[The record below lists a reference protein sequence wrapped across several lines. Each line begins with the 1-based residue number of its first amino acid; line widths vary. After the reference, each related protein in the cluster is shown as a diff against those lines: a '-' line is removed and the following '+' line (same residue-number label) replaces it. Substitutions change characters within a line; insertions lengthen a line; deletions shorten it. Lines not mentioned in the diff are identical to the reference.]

1 MKLGIGIGDFSWPV
15 KTDELGPAIARIA
28 VTADEVG
35 IDSLWVMD
43 HFFQIRMSGLPPES
57 PMFEAYATLGFLAGQ
72 TRRIKLGTI
81 VTSVAYRHPGVLVKS
96 VTALDVLSGGR
107 MYFGVGAGAPWN
119 VQPAGPGTA
128 FEAEGLGIP
137 FPSLAERFERLEEV
151 LQIAHQMWRGD
162 ESPYEG
168 RHYQLVRPLNSPTSV
183 QRPHPPIL
191 IGGSGERKT
200 LRLVA
205 QYADACNLFD
215 LPGTQFAD
223 NIAGKLRVLR
233 EHCAAVGRDYAE
245 IEKTVSGH
253 FELGEDRQASLRDLL
268 AHLRELAAQG
278 IDTAIVNPPGPW
290 DDAALEALASILP
303 DVHAIEPR
311 REPAR

>member
-1 MKLGIGIGDFSWPV
+1 
-15 KTDELGPAIARIA
+15 
-28 VTADEVG
+28 
-35 IDSLWVMD
+35 
-43 HFFQIRMSGLPPES
+43 
-57 PMFEAYATLGFLAGQ
+57 
-72 TRRIKLGTI
+72 
-81 VTSVAYRHPGVLVKS
+81 
-96 VTALDVLSGGR
+96 
-107 MYFGVGAGAPWN
+107 
-119 VQPAGPGTA
+119 
-128 FEAEGLGIP
+128 
-137 FPSLAERFERLEEV
+137 
-151 LQIAHQMWRGD
+151 
-162 ESPYEG
+162 
-168 RHYQLVRPLNSPTSV
+168 V

-245 IEKTVSGH
+245 IQKTVSGN
-253 FELGEDRQASLRDLL
+253 FDPGEDRRAALRDLL
-268 AHLRELAAQG
+268 GHLRELAALG

-290 DDAALEALASILP
+290 DDATLEALASILP

-311 REPAR
+311 A